1 MAKLLPRRFRFP
13 ALSPIQRW
21 LVRWFLLVS
30 PLLVGAGLLISMF
43 FWPVPEADLSV
54 DGHIALRLG
63 VLLGTVTY
71 AGLMRLAFYSHESG
85 LDDKVDHQLSAID
98 DTPIRAWES

>member
-1 MAKLLPRRFRFP
+1 MAKCLPGLRRPR
-13 ALSPIQRW
+13 LSPIQRW
-21 LVRWFLLVS
+21 LVYWFLLIS
-30 PLLVGAGLLISMF
+30 PLLVGAGLLVSSF
-43 FWPVPEADLSV
+43 FWPVPDGHLSV

-85 LDDKVDHQLSAID
+85 LDDKVDHRLSAID
-98 DTPIRAWES
+98 GRPIRAWDS